1 MDYTALLYHTPR
13 KNSKVFMQKVVE
25 RSAPARPFG
34 GGKPARPFGGGKPAW
49 PFGGGKPAQ
58 KQKKTG
64 AYLSFFTG
72 GDGRARTYDLMH
84 VKHAL

>member
-1 MDYTALLYHTPR
+1 MDYTVLLYHTPR

-25 RSAPARPFG
+25 RNAPARPSG
-34 GGKPARPFGGGKPAW
+34 GGKPARPFGGGKPA
-49 PFGGGKPAQ
+49 P
-58 KQKKTG
+58 KQKRQT
-64 AYLSFFTG
+64 YVCLFYFG

>member
-1 MDYTALLYHTPR
+1 
-13 KNSKVFMQKVVE
+13 MQKVVE

-34 GGKPARPFGGGKPAW
+34 GGKPAWPFGSGKPAW
-49 PFGGGKPAQ
+49 PFGSGKPARPSGGGKPAQ
-58 KQKKTG
+58 KQKRQT
-64 AYLSFFTG
+64 YVCLFCFG

>member
-1 MDYTALLYHTPR
+1 MDYTVLLYHTPR

-25 RSAPARPFG
+25 RNAPARPFG
-34 GGKPARPFGGGKPAW
+34 GGKPARPS
-49 PFGGGKPAQ
+49 GGGKPAQ
-58 KQKKTG
+58 KQKRQT
-64 AYLSFFTG
+64 YVCLFYFG

>member
-25 RSAPARPFG
+25 RSAPARPS
-34 GGKPARPFGGGKPAW
+34 GGGKPAW
-49 PFGGGKPAQ
+49 PSGDGKPAQ
-58 KQKKTG
+58 KQKRQT
-64 AYLSFFTG
+64 YVCLFYFG

>member
-25 RSAPARPFG
+25 RSAPARPSG
-34 GGKPARPFGGGKPAW
+34 GGKPARPSGD
-49 PFGGGKPAQ
+49 GKPAQ
-58 KQKKTG
+58 KQKRQT
-64 AYLSFFTG
+64 YVCLFYFG